1 MDLMLP
7 TIHDWRFAKAPI
19 LKWEDVDGFDTA
31 TECHDYGADW
41 SRRLT
46 NHSHAADADLVW

>member
-31 TECHDYGADW
+31 TECHDYAADW
-41 SRRLT
+41 SRLT